1 MNNAFVNGFA
11 ASVSAPAFGFAS
23 AGADRRLVERPRTA
37 AAMAFS
43 AVAPLAAAHHA
54 AAAQAT
60 AIRPAIPVHT

>member
-1 MNNAFVNGFA
+1 MNYAFVNGFA
-11 ASVSAPAFGFAS
+11 ASVSAPAGAS
-23 AGADRRLVERPRTA
+23 RWLVERPRTA
-37 AAMAFS
+37 AAMGSF

>member
-11 ASVSAPAFGFAS
+11 ASVYAPA
-23 AGADRRLVERPRTA
+23 GANRWSVERPRTA
-37 AAMAFS
+37 AAMGLF
-43 AVAPLAAAHHA
+43 AVAPLAAAHHAA

>member
-11 ASVSAPAFGFAS
+11 ASMVAPAFGFAP
-23 AGADRRLVERPRTA
+23 AGADRWSVERPRTA
-37 AAMAFS
+37 AATAFS
-43 AVAPLAAAHHA
+43 AVAPLAAHHA